1 MVPGRKR
8 PHSQEGI
15 MSDSAAPAVS
25 ADSSSLSPSN
35 ARSSRSVATT
45 EPGGRTIVNEPV
57 VAKIAGI
64 AARDVAGVHALGS
77 NAARAVG
84 AIRQRLNAADMGQ
97 GVSVEVGEL
106 QVAADITIVA
116 DYPVPLQRVADG
128 VRRAVTE
135 AIETLVG
142 KEVTEVN
149 VTITDVYIPS
159 DDGDD
164 VEARVQ

>member
-1 MVPGRKR
+1 
-8 PHSQEGI
+8 
-15 MSDSAAPAVS
+15 MSDSAVPAVS
-25 ADSSSLSPSN
+25 ADSSALATSSN
-35 ARSSRSVATT
+35 RSSRSVAT
-45 EPGGRTIVNEPV
+45 EAGGRTIVNEPV

-97 GVSVEVGEL
+97 GVSVEVGDL

-116 DYPVPLQRVADG
+116 DYPVPLQRVAEG

-159 DDGDD
+159 DDSDD